1 MSKIACRSLIA
12 VALVLTVTVSLVNAQ
27 EYPSVPKGI
36 VLEGAAIGMEPISS
50 VTYDARRNA
59 FIINN
64 SAIYPNPVSPQD
76 FKELCEAL
84 ADHNHL
90 GVSIRPDRSFFTYG
104 RISHNSRIARDLAST
119 DRLLGGVVFG
129 MREFIGN
136 RRLPG
141 GYVPKSIP
149 PQQRRIIS
157 ASTWKLKDF
166 RFVKDGQNVYRRV
179 DYNLDSELTPVR
191 RDSRARDGGY
201 TSDPEAARRG
211 EIEPADRE
219 NHNHIM
225 MSRGEYMAMP
235 EVDRAAKIG
244 EAAAFIR
251 WIRGGTANRGVV
263 SGGRADLVMG
273 LARQIN

>member
-1 MSKIACRSLIA
+1 MSKIVCRSLLV
-12 VALVLTVTVSLVNAQ
+12 VALLVATFGSVSAQ

-36 VLEGAAIGMEPISS
+36 VLEGAAVGIEPISS
-50 VTYDARRNA
+50 VSYDARRNA
-59 FIINN
+59 FIIND

-76 FKELCEAL
+76 FKELCMAL

-104 RISHNSRIARDLAST
+104 RIGHDSRIARDLASA

-129 MREFIGN
+129 MREFIGG
-136 RRLPG
+136 RQLPG

-149 PQQRRIIS
+149 PAQRRIIS
-157 ASTWKLKDF
+157 ASTWKFKDF
-166 RFVKDGQNVYRRV
+166 RFTKSGQNVYRRV

-201 TSDPEAARRG
+201 TSDPEAAQRG
-211 EIEPADRE
+211 EIEPADRD

-225 MSRGEYMAMP
+225 TNRGSYMTMP
-235 EVDRAAKIG
+235 EIDRAAKIG
-244 EAAAFIR
+244 EAASFIR
-251 WIRGGTANRGVV
+251 WVRGGSANRGVV
-263 SGGRADLVMG
+263 SGGRTDLVMN